1 MVKYWGGI
9 KMEDNLKRVEGK
21 KYNVWIESGVWLTCF
36 FIKGKFYPTQIPA
49 QFNEP
54 VVATRIELIK

>member
-1 MVKYWGGI
+1 
-9 KMEDNLKRVEGK
+9 MEDNLKRVEGK